1 LNKDTLYYNFN
12 IENGKKCKYYVK
24 NTKGNRM
31 TEEKKRN
38 IEFYDLHIHTEW
50 SDGDDSVED
59 VIKTADEKGLRA
71 IGICEHLSEIK
82 PSIPFEEKE
91 LEIYLSEIK
100 VSVKKHPNVKVFK
113 GLEINTFPLENLEI
127 DTNLLENFDFL
138 LFEDVTKL
146 MTLKKFSNWVKE
158 YYTKQKSPI
167 IGISHPNL
175 GWPAQLAGKIV
186 EFVSSANIFLEFN
199 ANYTSNYE
207 GGRNTTIYENLKN
220 SKVNFTIGSD
230 SHSCSTIGNFNYAI
244 EFLEGLGFSPI
255 EDRLPELFK
264 IKL

>member
-1 LNKDTLYYNFN
+1 M
-12 IENGKKCKYYVK
+12 I
-24 NTKGNRM
+24 KGNRM

-50 SDGDDSVED
+50 SDGDDPVEV
-59 VIKTADEKGLRA
+59 VIQTAEEKGLKV
-71 IGICEHLSEIK
+71 IGICDHLSELK
-82 PSIPFEEKE
+82 ASVPFEEEGLKE
-91 LEIYLSEIK
+91 YISDIK
-100 VSVKKHPNVKVFK
+100 DSAKKFPSVKVFL
-113 GLEINTFPLENLEI
+113 GLEIDTFPLENMNMNV
-127 DTNLLENFDFL
+127 DLLKDFDFL

-146 MTLKKFSNWVKE
+146 MTLKKFSNWVKD
-158 YYTKQKSPI
+158 YYSKNKSPI

-186 EFVSSANIFLEFN
+186 EFIESANVFIEFN
-199 ANYTSNYE
+199 ANYTTNYE

-220 SKVNFTIGSD
+220 SKVKFTIGSD
-230 SHSCSTIGNFNYAI
+230 SHSFKTIGNFNYAI

-255 EDRLPELFK
+255 ENRLPELFK

>member
-1 LNKDTLYYNFN
+1 
-12 IENGKKCKYYVK
+12 
-24 NTKGNRM
+24 M

-50 SDGDDSVED
+50 SDGDDPVD
-59 VIKTADEKGLRA
+59 IIIKTADEKGLRA
-71 IGICEHLSEIK
+71 IGICDHLSELK
-82 PSIPFEEKE
+82 ASVPFEEE
-91 LEIYLSEIK
+91 GLQDYITEIK
-100 VSVKKHPNVKVFK
+100 ECAKNHPNVKVFI
-113 GLEINTFPLENLEI
+113 GLEIDTFPLENMNM
-127 DTNLLENFDFL
+127 DLLKDFDYL

-158 YYTKQKSPI
+158 YYSKKKSPI

-175 GWPAQLAGKIV
+175 GWPDQLATKIV
-186 EFVSSANIFLEFN
+186 EFISSANIFLEFN
-199 ANYTSNYE
+199 SNYTSNYE
-207 GGRNTTIYENLKN
+207 GGRNSSIYENLKN

-230 SHSCSTIGNFNYAI
+230 SHSYQTIGNFNYAI
-244 EFLEGLGFSPI
+244 EFLEGLSFSPI